1 MVNLRSK
8 LIFKMKKINFSFIL
22 GMLFT
27 FCFFNTGY
35 SSEVKDR
42 IKEIQIS
49 GNQFFDLNKLR
60 SRMKLKPSNSYSDKL
75 LEKSTEAILKLYE
88 ENGFPYCQID
98 FGDFNSEVDPDGAY
112 PWLSFK
118 LKITEGPR
126 VRIRITEFDGN
137 RYTKEKVLSRTIDID
152 SLDYFSQKRLEAGL
166 YRLRRLYFI
175 KEVKRAEL
183 IPEPDPSWSV
193 LRIEVEERRQNSFF
207 GILGYVPS
215 VQNRK
220 GYFNGKLNFVF
231 DNIFGTGKKAEIG
244 WSKKD
249 PYSSDLL
256 FSYREPYLFQLPL
269 GWELNLRQIDYDSSY
284 LKLELNTSLS
294 YFPKEKIVLGIST
307 GWERTNA
314 DERLKNSV
322 PSSRKYKAGV
332 KFCLDLLDYPVN
344 PSKGFYCQTEIIY
357 GRKIYFSTPELKPAE
372 LLAYETRVLMDL
384 DNFIPV
390 YKGQVL
396 ALSFHL
402 RDIKSSEK
410 IISVSDLF
418 YLGGLNSLRG
428 YREEEFSGDK
438 LFWSNLEY
446 RLILSPDSR
455 AYLFWDYG
463 YFSRKLE
470 NPFTQARYEVSGSKS
485 GFGLGL
491 KVDTRLGVYE
501 VDYALG
507 EKDRFSEGKIHFGIS
522 NRF

>member
-1 MVNLRSK
+1 MVNLKSK
-8 LIFKMKKINFSFIL
+8 PIFKMTKNNFYFIL
-22 GMLFT
+22 GMLFI
-27 FCFFNTGY
+27 FCIYSPGY
-35 SSEVKDR
+35 SSEVKGR
-42 IKEIQIS
+42 IQEIQIS
-49 GNQFFDLNKLR
+49 GNKNFDLSKLR
-60 SRMKLKPSNSYSDKL
+60 SGMKLKLGDSYSDKL
-75 LEKSTEAILKLYE
+75 LEKSAEAILKLYDD
-88 ENGFPYCQID
+88 NGFPYCQIG
-98 FGDFNSEVDPDGAY
+98 FGDFNSKVNPDGAS
-112 PWLSFK
+112 PGLSFK

-126 VRIRITEFDGN
+126 VRIRKTEFEGN
-137 RYTKEKVLSRTIDID
+137 RYTKEKVLKRAVDID
-152 SLDYFSQKRLEAGL
+152 SLDYFSQKNLEAGL

-175 KEVKRAEL
+175 KEVKSAEL
-183 IPEPDPSWSV
+183 VPEPDPSWSV
-193 LRIEVEERRQNSFF
+193 LKIGLEERRQNSFF
-207 GILGYVPS
+207 GVLGYVPS

-220 GYFNGKLNFVF
+220 GYFSGKLNFVF

-256 FSYREPYLFQLPL
+256 FSYLEPYLFRLPL

-284 LKLELNTSLS
+284 LKLELNTSLN

-307 GWERTNA
+307 GWERTTT
-314 DERLKNSV
+314 DERLKNSI

-332 KFCLDLLDYPVN
+332 KFCLDLLDFPVN
-344 PSKGFYCQTEIIY
+344 PGKGLYYQTEIIY
-357 GRKIYFSTPELKPAE
+357 GRKNYYSTPELKPAE
-372 LLAYETRVLMDL
+372 LLAYDTRVLMDL

-390 YKGQVL
+390 YKDQVL

-402 RDIKSSEK
+402 RDIKSSEEN
-410 IISVSDLF
+410 ISVSDLF

-446 RLILSPDSR
+446 RLILSPESR
-455 AYLFWDYG
+455 AYLFWDFG
-463 YFSRKLE
+463 HFSRKLE
-470 NPFTQARYEVSGSKS
+470 NPLTKTLYEVSGSKS

-507 EKDRFSEGKIHFGIS
+507 EKDRFSEGKIHFGLS